1 MLIVKLGGECVSRL
15 QRQAG
20 NGSTGV
26 VAIFALVM
34 IVLILLVVWYGM
46 FGGGHWFGT
55 GANVTIQSS
64 P

>member
-1 MLIVKLGGECVSRL
+1 MSRSRL

-20 NGSTGV
+20 QAGV
-26 VAIFALVM
+26 VAIFAIFV
-34 IVLILLVVWYGM
+34 IVLILLVAWYGL

-55 GANVTIQSS
+55 GANVTVSSS

>member
-1 MLIVKLGGECVSRL
+1 MSRL

-20 NGSTGV
+20 QASV

-34 IVLILLVVWYGM
+34 IVLILLVAWWGL
-46 FGGGHWFGT
+46 FGGGHWFGP
-55 GANVTIQSS
+55 GVNVTVSSS